1 MALVTGAGRRLG
13 RAIAVGLAQHGWSIC
28 VHYHRSQPDA
38 LETVA
43 EIRSLGGRA
52 ISLQADLSI
61 PEQTRALIPRCIA
74 QLGIPHCLVNSASLF
89 EYDDALTF
97 RPDLLERHMAIHV
110 TAPMLLGA
118 ALYQAYTAGPAGTI
132 TGGCIINILDQKLY
146 NLNPDYLS
154 YTLSKAALDT
164 ATQLQALSF
173 APHLRVVGLAPGITL
188 PSGPQTETEYRNA
201 HRQTPL
207 GHSSFPA
214 DIVHAVCYLATAQA
228 VTGTTLIVDGGQHLH
243 PSVRDVMFKAADLK
257 Q

>member
-13 RAIAVGLAQHGWSIC
+13 RAIALGLAQHGWSIC

-43 EIRSLGGRA
+43 EIRSLGGQA

-61 PEQTRALIPRCIA
+61 SEQTRALIPQCMA
-74 QLGIPHCLVNSASLF
+74 QLGIPHCLINSASLF

-110 TAPMLLGA
+110 TAPMILGA
-118 ALYQAYTAGPAGTI
+118 ALYQAHTTAPAGTMR
-132 TGGCIINILDQKLY
+132 GGCIINMLDQKLY

-154 YTLSKAALDT
+154 YTLSKAALNT

-188 PSGPQTETEYRNA
+188 PSGPQTEAEYRDA

-207 GHSSFPA
+207 GHASFPV
-214 DIVHAVCYLATAQA
+214 DIVHAVCYLATAEA
-228 VTGTTLIVDGGQHLH
+228 VTGTTLVVDGGQHLQ
-243 PSVRDVMFKAADLK
+243 PSLRDVMFTAADVNR
-257 Q
+257 